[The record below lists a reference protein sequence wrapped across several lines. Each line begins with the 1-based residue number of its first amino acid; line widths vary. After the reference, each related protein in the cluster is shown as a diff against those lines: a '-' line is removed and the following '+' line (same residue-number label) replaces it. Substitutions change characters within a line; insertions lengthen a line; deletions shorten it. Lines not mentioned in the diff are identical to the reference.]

1 MHISVEKKYNMN
13 KVLVALIA
21 GIAVGM
27 LIAPEKGSVTRR
39 KIASGFNGLADELSD
54 LKDKYLPSEDKRVWE
69 QAFGDKKMSSYV

>member
-1 MHISVEKKYNMN
+1 MN

-27 LIAPEKGSVTRR
+27 LIAPAKGSVTRR
-39 KIASGFNGLADELSD
+39 KIVDGVNGLADELSD

-69 QAFGDKKMSSYV
+69 RAFGDKKMSSYV